1 MKTEDSIDHPSD
13 RQGKASRRL
22 PWHLRSLGLLLAVC
36 MGGSAVTVA
45 MTGCEGLDY
54 SAQAEG
60 TGIQI
65 VGAIVVLAKY
75 HASERQKQVATQRAR
90 EAVTDIVAPV
100 YKQKRTVVK
109 ADAKKKVES
118 ANRVYEQK
126 IAAVA
131 KAPKKPKSDTP
142 QVQDVAAQAEK
153 VRLEKEKEATLAK
166 IQADAAAQLAS
177 IDSEWRSLGGT
188 VDYSVSEPGDKP
200 QMGTVPVASTRDPD
214 ALLASAKAHLPE
226 YIAVAV
232 PAQGIPAERG
242 GQSTVMLW
250 NTRLQKLASDQ
261 VLVLDRAPAEGK
273 RLKVEGLSAQY
284 ISSL

>member
-1 MKTEDSIDHPSD
+1 M
-13 RQGKASRRL
+13 
-22 PWHLRSLGLLLAVC
+22 LLAVC
-36 MGGSAVTVA
+36 MGGSAVTVS

-75 HASERQKQVATQRAR
+75 HASEKQKQIATQRAR
-90 EAVTDIVAPV
+90 EAVTEIVAPV
-100 YKQKRTVVK
+100 YKQKRTVVRT
-109 ADAKKKVES
+109 DARKKTES
-118 ANRVYEQK
+118 ANKAYEQK
-126 IAAVA
+126 IADVD
-131 KAPKKPKSDTP
+131 KAPKKQKPDAPK
-142 QVQDVAAQAEK
+142 VQDIAAQTEK
-153 VRLEKEKEATLAK
+153 VRLEKEKQAALAK

-188 VDYSVSEPGDKP
+188 VDYTVREAGDTP
-200 QMGTVPVASTRDPD
+200 QIGTVPVASTRDPD

-232 PAQGIPAERG
+232 PAQGIPAEKG

-261 VLVLDRAPAEGK
+261 VLVLDRKPAEGK
-273 RLKVEGLSAQY
+273 SLKVEGLSAQY